1 MRWITRPGWPGH
13 LLALAAGALT
23 PLAFSPFDLW
33 PLLLLS
39 IALFYLGLRQVSG
52 RAAVAR
58 GWFYGFGVFAAGTSW
73 VFVSIHDYGA
83 APVPLAL
90 LLTVAFVAGLGLL
103 FALLAWLWARWLRTG
118 TPLLDALAF
127 AALWVALEAFRGW
140 FLTGFPWLY
149 AGYSQLYGPL
159 ASLAPLGG
167 VWLLSLL
174 VTLSATLIVELARV
188 KDSKLLLGTARLLL
202 FAPWLAGLLLG
213 GYQWTRPM
221 GEPLRV
227 VALQGNVPQLL
238 KWEPQQLNAQ
248 LALYRDMTLAAP
260 PADLIVWPETA
271 VPVLRNHVEPYL
283 AAMGEHARE
292 RGAALITGLPI
303 RQPNAN
309 GELRYYNGL
318 TSLGNGSGTYLKQ
331 KLVPFGEYVPLQDL
345 LRGLIE
351 FFDLPMSDFARG
363 EPGQALLQARGYQL
377 APYICYEVVYPEF
390 AASLAAQSDILL
402 TVSNDTW
409 FGSSIGPLQHL
420 QMAQMRALEAGRW
433 MIRATNNG
441 VTALID
447 PFGRIR
453 QRLPQFEQA
462 TLLGEVVP
470 MQGLTPYLYW
480 RGWPMATLVIGLLTW
495 ALIARRRLTAAR

>member
-58 GWFYGFGVFAAGTSW
+58 GWCYGLGVFAAGTSW

-103 FALLAWLWARWLRTG
+103 FALLGWLWARWLRTG

-167 VWLLSLL
+167 VWLLSFL
-174 VTLSATLIVELARV
+174 VALSATLIVELARV
-188 KDSKLLLGTARLLL
+188 RDSKLLLGTARLLL
-202 FAPWLAGLLLG
+202 FAPWLAGLLLA
-213 GYQWTRPM
+213 GYQWTSPK

-227 VALQGNVPQLL
+227 AAVQGNVPQLL

-248 LALYRDMTLAAP
+248 LALYRDLTLAAP

-271 VPVLRNHVEPYL
+271 VPVLRQHAETYL
-283 AAMGEHARE
+283 TAMGEHARE

-303 RQPNAN
+303 RQPNAA

-318 TSLGNGSGTYLKQ
+318 TSLGEGSGTYLKQ
-331 KLVPFGEYVPLQDL
+331 
-345 LRGLIE
+345 
-351 FFDLPMSDFARG
+351 
-363 EPGQALLQARGYQL
+363 
-377 APYICYEVVYPEF
+377 
-390 AASLAAQSDILL
+390 
-402 TVSNDTW
+402 
-409 FGSSIGPLQHL
+409 
-420 QMAQMRALEAGRW
+420 
-433 MIRATNNG
+433 
-441 VTALID
+441 
-447 PFGRIR
+447 
-453 QRLPQFEQA
+453 
-462 TLLGEVVP
+462 
-470 MQGLTPYLYW
+470 
-480 RGWPMATLVIGLLTW
+480 
-495 ALIARRRLTAAR
+495 

>member
-1 MRWITRPGWPGH
+1 MRWITQPGWIGH
-13 LLALAAGALT
+13 VIALAAGALT

-39 IALFYLGLRQVSG
+39 IALFYLGLRSIDG

-58 GWFYGFGVFAAGTSW
+58 GWCYGFGVFAAGTSW

-83 APVPLAL
+83 ASVPLAL

-103 FALLAWLWARWLRTG
+103 FALFAWLWVRWLRSG
-118 TPLLDALAF
+118 TPLLDALVF

-159 ASLAPLGG
+159 ASLAPIGG
-167 VWLLSLL
+167 VWLLSFL
-174 VTLSATLIVELARV
+174 VVLSATLIVELVRV

-202 FAPWLAGLLLG
+202 FAPWLVGLLLG
-213 GYQWTRPM
+213 SYHWTTPK
-221 GEPLRV
+221 GEPLSV
-227 VALQGNVPQLL
+227 VAIQGNVPQLL
-238 KWEPQQLNAQ
+238 KWEAQLLNAQ
-248 LALYRDMTLAAP
+248 LTLYRDLTLAAP

-271 VPVLRNHVEPYL
+271 VPVLRQHVQPYL

-292 RGAALITGLPI
+292 RGAALITGLPV
-303 RQPNAN
+303 REPNAA
-309 GELRYYNGL
+309 GEPRYYNAL
-318 TSLGNGSGTYLKQ
+318 TSLGEGSGTYLKQ

-351 FFDLPMSDFARG
+351 FFNLPMSDFARG
-363 EPGQALLQARGYQL
+363 AADQPLLQARGYQL
-377 APYICYEVVYPEF
+377 APFICYEVVYPEF

-441 VTALID
+441 VTALIN
-447 PFGRIR
+447 PFGRIS
-453 QRLPQFEQA
+453 QQLPQFEQA
-462 TLLGEVVP
+462 TLQGDVVP
-470 MQGLTPYLYW
+470 MQGLTPYLVW
-480 RGWPMATLVIGLLTW
+480 RGWPMAALVVGLLGW
-495 ALIARRRLTAAR
+495 ALYRRYRYSRS